1 MKLLKFS
8 SLVVVA
14 AILSGCAG
22 GGSDSQTNS
31 TTSAAIGEGMNA
43 NGAVVDSSKVSE
55 GYGKKVTGRGD
66 WTGEIAR
73 ILGAPTDQG
82 AYLTGQ
88 AFNPFH
94 FGTGKS
100 RYEMVYK
107 NQGRLI
113 FDSPSPYSFNTNMGG
128 VANGAFGTG
137 NLVWIIHNSKEPGY
151 RQ

>member
-1 MKLLKFS
+1 MS
-8 SLVVVA
+8 VA
-14 AILSGCAG
+14 
-22 GGSDSQTNS
+22 
-31 TTSAAIGEGMNA
+31 E
-43 NGAVVDSSKVSE
+43 V
-55 GYGKKVTGRGD
+55 
-66 WTGEIAR
+66 AR

-113 FDSPSPYSFNTNMGG
+113 FDSPSPYSFNTSMGG

-137 NLVWIIHNSKEPGY
+137 NLIWIIHNSKEPGY